1 MHGENMSQL
10 NSFNALTQNIPFLL
24 AEGWCY
30 YIDSMTDTNKKT
42 VHLLFFQ
49 RPAHW
54 QDAFSHVFSPRIIVT
69 FTVNICNPLF
79 WEEEIEFTINLC
91 GNIEPSVHSNIAAS
105 CAIKKGTKYSPAFQW
120 SYNGS
125 IKNLKG
131 HMKDLTEGNLD
142 WIGIDKSL
150 DLNRVKVEAEII
162 DNLFEVGLDG
172 THSCTKCLDQDVI
185 VPSEVEPV
193 MLKSRTKCLDRY
205 AMEALEVNSVETDL
219 RTEPLDKN
227 VTEAS
232 KKIMSESSTI
242 RLQKPAN
249 VAVEVYSNMSVTDE
263 DLEEHIQ
270 NRHLAECVRKMENDL
285 SSQIEDETQRDSIS
299 CDQLTDFDQP
309 GGSVK
314 IESELIDEEKVTK
327 QNMDANLSA
336 VSREQMPFNN
346 TSDAVN
352 NSVPA
357 ASGDVTTN
365 KERKKLLT
373 KINSEV
379 PNKNNHS
386 AEVICKICGWR
397 SPTGSIT
404 SLYSHKHACHG
415 KEGPLKCDQCSK
427 ILKNK
432 RNYNIHI
439 KLVPTHKEVKCD
451 RCPNITFRNEDILR
465 IHNYKQHG
473 ESNAIQKSRHCNQ
486 CPKLFSTKEDLEVHI
501 KKSHSGE
508 AICKYCRWK
517 SPSGS
522 LMSLKSHILQ
532 FHGTGKVSDSEEP
545 IKCTQCL
552 KVKGGD
558 ARIRKERRKRKGL
571 SQRRFRCFLEFFI
584 SKFQF
589 CKVLDDKKRILFY
602 NFLF

>member
-1 MHGENMSQL
+1 
-10 NSFNALTQNIPFLL
+10 
-24 AEGWCY
+24 
-30 YIDSMTDTNKKT
+30 MTDTNKKT

-270 NRHLAECVRKMENDL
+270 KRHLAECVRKIENFNGPGNDL
-285 SSQIEDETQRDSIS
+285 SGQIEDAPQQDIIC
-299 CDQLTDFDQP
+299 CDQLNDFGQP
-309 GGSVK
+309 SGLSK
-314 IESELIDEEKVTK
+314 KTRMQISWQYLESKCRL
-327 QNMDANLSA
+327 
-336 VSREQMPFNN
+336 
-346 TSDAVN
+346 N
-352 NSVPA
+352 NSVPVV
-357 ASGDVTTN
+357 SDDVTN
-365 KERKKLLT
+365 EYQLCPKESLT
-373 KINSEV
+373 KID
-379 PNKNNHS
+379 
-386 AEVICKICGWR
+386 
-397 SPTGSIT
+397 SI
-404 SLYSHKHACHG
+404 
-415 KEGPLKCDQCSK
+415 
-427 ILKNK
+427 
-432 RNYNIHI
+432 R
-439 KLVPTHKEVKCD
+439 
-451 RCPNITFRNEDILR
+451 LR
-465 IHNYKQHG
+465 
-473 ESNAIQKSRHCNQ
+473 
-486 CPKLFSTKEDLEVHI
+486 
-501 KKSHSGE
+501 
-508 AICKYCRWK
+508 
-517 SPSGS
+517 
-522 LMSLKSHILQ
+522 
-532 FHGTGKVSDSEEP
+532 
-545 IKCTQCL
+545 
-552 KVKGGD
+552 
-558 ARIRKERRKRKGL
+558 
-571 SQRRFRCFLEFFI
+571 
-584 SKFQF
+584 
-589 CKVLDDKKRILFY
+589 
-602 NFLF
+602 